1 MGGPGPFGWG
11 SVDDD
16 ESVQAIHHALDSGVN
31 WIDTAAVYGF
41 GHSEEV
47 VGKAVAGRDDVYVFS
62 KCGRSWYGRPDG
74 VIENDLRPES
84 IRHEVEQS
92 LRRLDVERIDLMQF
106 HWPDLLT
113 GTRLEDSWGT
123 LGELQQEGKVRWTG
137 VSNFDVGQ
145 LETCEAIR
153 HVDSL
158 QPPLSMLTRGV
169 LQTTVPWAH
178 AHGTGVIAYSPMGS
192 GMLTGK
198 YDRERVAQLEEGD
211 WRHTSPTFTEPELS
225 RNLEL
230 VDRLRPI
237 AERLGVPMAA
247 LAVAWVLA
255 QEGVTAAI
263 VGARRPE
270 QVDGWLPAADLEL
283 DEATQEE
290 IRAALDETGAG
301 TDEPPQLPA
310 RMLPGGEEG

>member
-16 ESVQAIHHALDSGVN
+16 ESVQAIHHALDRGIN

-47 VGKAVAGRDDVYVFS
+47 VGKAIGSPPARDDVYVFS
-62 KCGRSWYGRPDG
+62 KCGRSWYGRPEG

-92 LRRLDVERIDLMQF
+92 LRRLRLERIDLMQF
-106 HWPDLLT
+106 HWPDLMT
-113 GTRLEDSWGT
+113 GTALEESWGT

-137 VSNFDVGQ
+137 VSNFDVEQ
-145 LETCEAIR
+145 LETCEAVR

-169 LQTTVPWAH
+169 LSTTVPWAH
-178 AHGTGVIAYSPMGS
+178 EHGTGVIAYSPMGS
-192 GMLTGK
+192 GMLTGAF
-198 YDRERVAQLEEGD
+198 DRDRVENLEDGD
-211 WRHTSPTFTEPELS
+211 WRRNSPTFTEPELS

-230 VDRLRPI
+230 VGRLRPL
-237 AERLGVPMAA
+237 AERLGVSLAA
-247 LAVAWVLA
+247 LAVAWVIA
-255 QEGVTAAI
+255 QDGVTGAI

-270 QVDGWLPAADLEL
+270 QVDGWLPAAGLEL
-283 DEATQEE
+283 GEGDLAE

-301 TDEPPQLPA
+301 TDEPPVLPE
-310 RMLPGGEEG
+310 RMLPD